1 MRKKVF
7 FGLRAFRRYVRTP
20 RKIHCT
26 ISPRSF
32 SSITPLTSW
41 SPRVNCIGHCNKWHL
56 SKLKE
61 SVVTR
66 PAKQVSSVRVE
77 LKSEEDI
84 NLLLSAK
91 RNRTLDSPLVR
102 SIAEECLGW
111 NIFSEFCSELEA
123 FWGKLMVRTSAWKLR
138 LTFLN
143 RVVQGLTSKYFK
155 ALLRSVFKTPELVRR
170 VPQNFAKHC

>member
-1 MRKKVF
+1 MLVGCSTGVDILRTLSLDNSRSTSCIAFEFFQHFSIFLFSTRIGQVTNVKIGATRAIQVRFLIWVERGRDISLDAKESV

-77 LKSEEDI
+77 LKSE
-84 NLLLSAK
+84 
-91 RNRTLDSPLVR
+91 
-102 SIAEECLGW
+102 
-111 NIFSEFCSELEA
+111 
-123 FWGKLMVRTSAWKLR
+123 
-138 LTFLN
+138 
-143 RVVQGLTSKYFK
+143 
-155 ALLRSVFKTPELVRR
+155 
-170 VPQNFAKHC
+170 